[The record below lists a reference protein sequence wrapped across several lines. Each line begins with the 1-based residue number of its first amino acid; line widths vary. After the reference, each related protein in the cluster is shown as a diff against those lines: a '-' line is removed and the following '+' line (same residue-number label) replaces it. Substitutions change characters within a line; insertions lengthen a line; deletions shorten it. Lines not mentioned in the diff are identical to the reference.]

1 MQSAVFFQGLAVS
14 AGLIVAIGAQN
25 AFVLAQGVRGAHR
38 LQIALACASSD
49 ALLIALGVG
58 GAGALIASQPALLAL
73 ARWGG
78 AAFLLVYA
86 AMALRRAWH
95 GESMTLPADSQQSV
109 WRVLLATLA
118 VTWLNPHVYLDTVVL
133 LGGVAAQLPAQ
144 ERFTFGLGAALA
156 SWLWFFALAYGA
168 RLLAPLFTRPTS
180 WRVLDISVAL
190 VMLAVAYQLL
200 QG

>member
-133 LGGVAAQLPAQ
+133 LGG
-144 ERFTFGLGAALA
+144 GGGATA
-156 SWLWFFALAYGA
+156 GA
-168 RLLAPLFTRPTS
+168 RKVHLWPGRSAGLVAVVFCSGLRRACWPRCLPDKPAGGCWTPA
-180 WRVLDISVAL
+180 WRW
-190 VMLAVAYQLL
+190 
-200 QG
+200 